1 MRPPAGAARP
11 PAASTR
17 SRVSSGEALRNLV
30 ALLGRERVAQAPLF
44 VPHERVA
51 GAARELGLR
60 EPVLAGPADAEM
72 LAALVAYFG
81 GAK

>member
-1 MRPPAGAARP
+1 
-11 PAASTR
+11 
-17 SRVSSGEALRNLV
+17 
-30 ALLGRERVAQAPLF
+30 

-60 EPVLAGPADAEM
+60 ETVLAGPADAEM